1 MAGVL
6 SDDDQRLRGV
16 LCRMVAELG
25 YAPSSAALAER
36 AGVEETD
43 VSAALLRLHEAHALQ
58 LHPHNC
64 RPWVVHP
71 FALAPGSC
79 WVQTPRLG
87 YWANCLYCAFGI
99 AAVLQTDA
107 VISTRIGGEGEAVR
121 YVVENG
127 APAATSDVFHLS
139 TPVSA
144 WWDNVVFACSSFQPF
159 HAEADVD
166 AWCARHDLPKGAV
179 LTMPAL
185 WAFASEWYG
194 RHLDDPWR
202 KRSLDETRALFAR
215 HGLAGEFWKV

>member
-1 MAGVL
+1 VAVTL
-6 SDDDQRLRGV
+6 SAEDQRLRGV
-16 LCRMVAELG
+16 LCRMIAEAG
-25 YAPSSAALAER
+25 FAPSVQELAAR
-36 AGVEETD
+36 AGIDEGD
-43 VSAALLRLHEAHALQ
+43 VSGALLRLHDGHALQ

-79 WVQTPRLG
+79 WVQTPGLG

-99 AAVLQTDA
+99 ASLLKTDA
-107 VISTRIGGEGEAVR
+107 VVSTRIGGEGEAVR

-127 APAATSDVFHLS
+127 RPRETADVFHLS

-159 HAEADVD
+159 HAAADAD

-179 LTMPAL
+179 MTIPAL
-185 WAFASEWYG
+185 WEFASDWYG
-194 RHLDDPWR
+194 RHFDDPWR
-202 KRSLDETRALFAR
+202 KRSLDETRELFAR
-215 HGLAGEFWKV
+215 HGLKGEFWRV

>member
-1 MAGVL
+1 ML

-16 LCRMVAELG
+16 LCQMIAEAG
-25 YAPSSAALAER
+25 YAPLLAALAER
-36 AGVEETD
+36 AELDEGD
-43 VSAALLRLHEAHALQ
+43 ARAGLLRLHEGHALQ

-99 AAVLQTDA
+99 AAVLKTDA

-127 APAATSDVFHLS
+127 QPQPSSDVFHLS

-159 HAEADVD
+159 HGEADVD
-166 AWCARHDLPKGAV
+166 PWCARHDLPKGAV

-185 WAFASEWYG
+185 WAFASDWYG
-194 RHLDDPWR
+194 QHLDQPWR

-215 HGLAGEFWKV
+215 HGLTGAFWQV